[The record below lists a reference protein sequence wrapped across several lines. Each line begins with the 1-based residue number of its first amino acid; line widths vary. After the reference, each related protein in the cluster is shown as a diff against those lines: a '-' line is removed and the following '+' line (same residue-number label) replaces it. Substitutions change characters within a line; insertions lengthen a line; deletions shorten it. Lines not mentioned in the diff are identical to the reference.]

1 MICNNF
7 YPNNFFL
14 ACTLTIADKFPSLN
28 EWYSSNNKFIR
39 IRHKQKYKKI
49 LERYLEHINVK
60 LDFFY
65 IELRYNNRLDCDNN
79 IPIIKILCDELK
91 EKNIIINDNNK
102 YFKGLSMIYDNTLD
116 KNTYV
121 INIYNLKK

>member
-1 MICNNF
+1 MIYYNSFLNNYRF
-7 YPNNFFL
+7 VFN
-14 ACTLTIADKFPSLN
+14 LTITEKFPSLN

-49 LERYLEHINVK
+49 LEKYIEKIQEK

-65 IELRYNNRLDCDNN
+65 IELKYNNRLDCDNN

-91 EKNIIINDNNK
+91 EKEIIINDNNK
-102 YFKGLSMIYDNTLD
+102 YFKGLSMLYDNTLP
-116 KNTYV
+116 KNTYS
-121 INIYNLKK
+121 IDIYNLKK